1 MDPHKILIK
10 FEKNIENCPLIT
22 EGEEI
27 VSGIHVH
34 CIKESD
40 SLQDFLKTLYGSD
53 GPYTMDDSLYMQL
66 FMSDWENHKNIL
78 VLYNYHKKSGLRG
91 ILNAKGNEFG
101 LLSPFNQLGR
111 EVVMELPFSGAVRW
125 LKRLGEN
132 QYFGIAETPKIMS
145 LEEWSIECCKT
156 LQEHFQNISDFDD
169 TFIQLEISQI
179 KLLFSLGY
187 LNEWKFVNNNF
198 VETVVIDTSDF
209 QESHSEFLSKSYES
223 PKRTPGWEFM
233 FVESITN
240 SEIIKCDIST
250 KSHISISAEY

>member
-1 MDPHKILIK
+1 MDSHKISIK
-10 FEKNIENCPLIT
+10 FVKNIKNCPLIT

-27 VSGIHVH
+27 VSGIYVH

-40 SLQDFLKTLYGSD
+40 SLQDFLKTLYGND

-66 FMSDWENHKNIL
+66 FTSDWKSHKDIL
-78 VLYNYHKKSGLRG
+78 VLYDYHKKSGLRG
-91 ILNAKGNEFG
+91 ILNAKGDTFG
-101 LLSPFNQLGR
+101 LLYPFNKLGR
-111 EVVMELPFSGAVRW
+111 EVVMDLPFSGAVRW

-169 TFIQLEISQI
+169 SFIQLEILQI

-187 LNEWKFVNNNF
+187 LNEWKFINNHF
-198 VETVVIDTSDF
+198 TETVVIDTSNF
-209 QESHSEFLSKSYES
+209 QESPLETYES
-223 PKRTPGWEFM
+223 TNIELDLEFTS
-233 FVESITN
+233 V
-240 SEIIKCDIST
+240 
-250 KSHISISAEY
+250 KSLRKSFPTWRL